1 MRKTRPRGRRAR
13 FAAVSRPAGQAH
25 LRERVEGGVAGV
37 AQAPDDARQR
47 ESVVARRCPRA
58 EVARGADGA
67 ALLRRRRRNALRLR
81 AAEDLTQDAPPGT
94 RSVEVPR
101 VATLQDRSAAALC
114 PS

>member
-13 FAAVSRPAGQAH
+13 FAAVPRPSRQAH

-47 ESVVARRCPRA
+47 ESAVARRCPRA

-67 ALLRRRRRNALRLR
+67 ALLRCGGRNALRLR
-81 AAEDLTQDAPPGT
+81 AAEELTQDAPPGT
-94 RSVEVPR
+94 RFVEVPR
-101 VATLQDRSAAALC
+101 VATPPDRS
-114 PS
+114 